1 MKSYVELLNQI
12 DRGEGASKE
21 TRAPF
26 FLFALY
32 LVSFF
37 LHLPSRIP
45 ILGVIRFDFI
55 LVGLL
60 TFFIFSTKYGKETR
74 FDDASKYLLIILV
87 YSLISIPFVEWP
99 GSVLHNGVSEFIKAA
114 IFYFFT
120 VSLVISE
127 ARIKLVVLIFVV
139 CNLIRVV
146 EPLYLNLTEGYLGGV
161 THLGGGEFAGRL
173 SGAPSDVVN
182 PNGLAFII
190 ATIFPFLHYVF
201 SPTSKKALFFYIM
214 LVPVLIYTMGLT
226 LSRSGVLALGII
238 GVGIWLKSTRKFRLL
253 IFGLIGFILV
263 ITNLSEIQKDRYLS
277 IVSDDARQ
285 SATADGRIEGW
296 SEDFKVA
303 MNRPIIG
310 HG

>member
-1 MKSYVELLNQI
+1 MSSLSDNFSRIESKSILEKDTSI
-12 DRGEGASKE
+12 A
-21 TRAPF
+21 F
-26 FLFALY
+26 FLYLLY

-37 LHLPSRIP
+37 LHLPSRVA
-45 ILGVIRFDFI
+45 ILGTVRFDFV
-55 LVGLL
+55 LVGL
-60 TFFIFSTKYGKETR
+60 IFSLIISSGVARKNR
-74 FDDASKYLLIILV
+74 MDDASKYLFAILI
-87 YSLISIPFVEWP
+87 YSVLSIPLVEWP
-99 GSVLHNGVSEFIKAA
+99 GSVINNGVIEFIKAA

-120 VSLVISE
+120 VGLVVSE
-127 ARIKLVVLIFVV
+127 GRLKLVVVVFVI
-139 CNLIRVV
+139 CNLIRVL
-146 EPLYLNLTEGYLGGV
+146 EPLCLHIIYGYLGSV

-201 SPTSKKALFFYIM
+201 SPTSKKALLLYIM

-238 GVGIWLKSTRKFRLL
+238 GVGIWLKSTKKFRLL

-263 ITNLSEIQKDRYLS
+263 ITNLNEIQKDRYLS

-285 SATADGRIEGW
+285 SATADGRI
-296 SEDFKVA
+296 
-303 MNRPIIG
+303 
-310 HG
+310 